1 MPYRQLEFLDIL
13 TIVSFALQMEFI
25 AQHNE
30 QITNDQLMQKLV
42 QVEQKLD
49 KLLEAVA

>member
-1 MPYRQLEFLDIL
+1 MPDRQLEFLDIL
-13 TIVSFALQMEFI
+13 SIVSFALQMEFI
-25 AQHNE
+25 ANHNE
-30 QITNDQLMQKLV
+30 QITGDQIMQKLL